1 MGIVILS
8 GALLAV
14 TAASTT
20 ISAASLRSP
29 TLQAAKNY
37 HTALGDFSVQFPGKP
52 RISGP
57 SVDLVS
63 VNGFH
68 GKAMPVMWFK
78 GNVPYRTAQVSLAH
92 LTAKEEARI
101 LMRLPRTART
111 YGRVHLA
118 VTLPSHEIIG
128 QTGVCASVTVVTP
141 THVYQLYEWMN
152 TFREDFQFMAS
163 FSAPGVKHLSSYR
176 GWLLCPAKSLYPA
189 CRR

>member
-1 MGIVILS
+1 MSIPPPQLPPPALQVAVKPATRADDDKLMSALQRLCDEDPSLSVTRDDETHQTILGVS
-8 GALLAV
+8 G
-14 TAASTT
+14 
-20 ISAASLRSP
+20 
-29 TLQAAKNY
+29 
-37 HTALGDFSVQFPGKP
+37 
-52 RISGP
+52 
-57 SVDLVS
+57 
-63 VNGFH
+63 
-68 GKAMPVMWFK
+68 
-78 GNVPYRTAQVSLAH
+78 
-92 LTAKEEARI
+92 E
-101 LMRLPRTART
+101 
-111 YGRVHLA
+111 VHLA